1 MNIMKG
7 IFTAVTSI
15 DSVTIYGVNAAAWAA
30 SLLNISDIVKLI
42 LLLASIVFTVVK
54 TIDIV
59 KSWVV
64 VKDEPAKDEKEKEL

>member
-1 MNIMKG
+1 MKG

>member
-1 MNIMKG
+1 MKG

-15 DSVTIYGVNAAAWAA
+15 DSITIYGVNAAAWAA
-30 SLLNISDIVKLI
+30 SLLNISDVVKLI

-64 VKDEPAKDEKEKEL
+64 VKDEPTKEKNETN

>member
-1 MNIMKG
+1 MNVMKG

-15 DSVTIYGVNAAAWAA
+15 DSITIYGVNAAAWAA
-30 SLLNISDIVKLI
+30 SLLNISDVVKLI

-64 VKDEPAKDEKEKEL
+64 VKDEPTKEKNETN

>member
-1 MNIMKG
+1 MKG

-30 SLLNISDIVKLI
+30 SLLNISDVVKLI

>member
-30 SLLNISDIVKLI
+30 SLLNISDVVKLI

>member
-1 MNIMKG
+1 MKG

-15 DSVTIYGVNAAAWAA
+15 DSITIYGVNAAAWAA
-30 SLLNISDIVKLI
+30 SLLNISDFVKLI

-64 VKDEPAKDEKEKEL
+64 VKDEPAKDEKEKNETN

>member
-1 MNIMKG
+1 MKG

-15 DSVTIYGVNAAAWAA
+15 DSITIYGVNAAAWAA
-30 SLLNISDIVKLI
+30 SLLNISDVVKLI
-42 LLLASIVFTVVK
+42 LLLASILFTVVK

-64 VKDEPAKDEKEKEL
+64 VKDEPSKDEKEKEL

>member
-1 MNIMKG
+1 MKG

-15 DSVTIYGVNAAAWAA
+15 DSITIYGVNAAAWAA
-30 SLLNISDIVKLI
+30 SLLNISDVVKLI

>member
-1 MNIMKG
+1 MKG

-30 SLLNISDIVKLI
+30 SLLNISDVVKLI

-64 VKDEPAKDEKEKEL
+64 VKDEPAKDEKEKNETN

>member
-1 MNIMKG
+1 MKG

-30 SLLNISDIVKLI
+30 SLLNISDVVKLI

-64 VKDEPAKDEKEKEL
+64 VKDEPTKEKNETN

>member
-1 MNIMKG
+1 MKG

-30 SLLNISDIVKLI
+30 SLLNISDFVKLI

-64 VKDEPAKDEKEKEL
+64 VKDEPTKEKNETN